1 MTRFN
6 SRDSF
11 FSINDSGGT
20 ARDLS
25 NFITEIDG
33 LPGEREL
40 AEVTALGDSGRTYIP
55 SLQNAVITLAG
66 IFDDSVTSGPDSVLG
81 LLVHHTGASTF
92 FYGPKGG
99 ATDDTGYGGA
109 GFVRTYTLGSR
120 IGESV
125 TWRAE
130 IQVSGTVTRSTGA

>member
-1 MTRFN
+1 MALFN

-11 FSINDSGGT
+11 FSINDTAGT
-20 ARDLS
+20 SRDLS
-25 NFITEIDG
+25 SFITEIDG

-40 AEVTALGDSGRTYIP
+40 AEVTALGDSGRNWIP

-66 IFDDSVTSGPDSVLG
+66 IYSDSAQGPDSVLG
-81 LLVHHTGASTF
+81 VLVHHTAASTF
-92 FYGPKGG
+92 FYGPQGN
-99 ATDDTGYGGA
+99 TDNTTGYAGA
-109 GFVRTYTLGSR
+109 GFVRTFTNGSR

-130 IQVSGTVTRSTGA
+130 IQVSGTITRSTGP